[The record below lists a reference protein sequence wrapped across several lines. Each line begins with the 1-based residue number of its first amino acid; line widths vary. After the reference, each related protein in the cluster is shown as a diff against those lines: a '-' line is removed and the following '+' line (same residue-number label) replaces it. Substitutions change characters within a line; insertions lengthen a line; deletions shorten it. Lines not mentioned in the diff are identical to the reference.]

1 MGIGGQV
8 DLRALVERIRA
19 LEHKHEAT
27 AAHRFVDEPADDR
40 TPTGWTEI
48 DAVLGGGLPRGGLHE
63 WFGLDDVR
71 LDTIRPDGAQSD
83 KPPRRSS
90 RLTGENWTPPL
101 CVLAHLARQAFDH
114 HRVALWTVWIGRR
127 CHPYPRV
134 LIRGADRQLL
144 DRSLFVAPPDAPSR
158 LWAMDLALRSPAVGC
173 VIADGSGFDRAATQ
187 RIQHLARTESKWALT
202 ARPPPQRN
210 VLSAA
215 YTRWRIGIAP
225 PVDNDKSGIRA
236 DGVTTE
242 WHVEL
247 LRCKGLRPTQDRH
260 TWRLGWNREQGVVH
274 LPAGLVDPAG
284 AATGATSRPERRH
297 QRRA

>member
-8 DLRALVERIRA
+8 DLRALAERIQA
-19 LEHKHEAT
+19 IEHKHEAA

-48 DAVLGGGLPRGGLHE
+48 DAALGGGLPRGGLHE
-63 WFGLDDVR
+63 WFGLDD
-71 LDTIRPDGAQSD
+71 IRPDET
-83 KPPRRSS
+83 PRRSARS
-90 RLTGENWTPPL
+90 TGENWTPPL

-114 HRVALWTVWIGRR
+114 HPVGLWTVWIGRR

-144 DRSLFVAPPDAPSR
+144 DRSLFVAPPDAASR
-158 LWAMDLALRSPAVGC
+158 LWAMDLALRSSAVGC
-173 VIADGSGFDRAATQ
+173 VVADGSGFDRAATQ

-215 YTRWRIGIAP
+215 QTRWRIGIAP
-225 PVDNDKSGIRA
+225 PVDDEAASGIMTKT
-236 DGVTTE
+236 VTSE

-247 LRCKGLRPTQDRH
+247 LRCKGLRPTQERH
-260 TWRLGWNREQGVVH
+260 AWRLGWNREQGVVH

-284 AATGATSRPERRH
+284 AATGATPRPERRRQ
-297 QRRA
+297 QRA